1 MDMEAFLRANQ
12 DVTGCSVSEN
22 EEGRM
27 VLHFGEE
34 SFVVFGDRTLNV
46 LDIPPAPS
54 KPPTQG
60 VAIDTG
66 ILAFG
71 AMGE

>member
-12 DVTGCSVSEN
+12 DVTECSVSEN
-22 EEGRM
+22 KEGRM

-34 SFVVFGDRTLNV
+34 AYIVFGDRTLNV
-46 LDIPPAPS
+46 KKAVVPKPAP
-54 KPPTQG
+54 QG
-60 VAIDTG
+60 VTIDTG

-71 AMGE
+71 GMGER